1 MVSVR
6 SSSCSLH
13 VSLVRRRKQGGDL
26 RPVPNVQSYPLSVES
41 ACHIGLIFTVTRA
54 FLAVGY
60 AILTRI
66 RFALCGRHRSSQIFP
81 DTKLALGAS
90 RRLGELRSSRIR
102 LEKLLDLVEDP

>member
-1 MVSVR
+1 METSVPLLTSR
-6 SSSCSLH
+6 
-13 VSLVRRRKQGGDL
+13 
-26 RPVPNVQSYPLSVES
+26 SYPLSVEG
-41 ACHIGLIFTVTRA
+41 ACHRRRIFTVTRA

-60 AILTRI
+60 AILARI

>member
-13 VSLVRRRKQGGDL
+13 FPLVRRRKKGGDL
-26 RPVPNVQSYPLSVES
+26 RPDTNEQIISRVNGVCISQTR
-41 ACHIGLIFTVTRA
+41 IFTVIRA

-60 AILTRI
+60 AILART
-66 RFALCGRHRSSQIFP
+66 RFALYGRHRPSQIFP

>member
-1 MVSVR
+1 MSQTR
-6 SSSCSLH
+6 
-13 VSLVRRRKQGGDL
+13 
-26 RPVPNVQSYPLSVES
+26 
-41 ACHIGLIFTVTRA
+41 IFTVTRA

-60 AILTRI
+60 AILARI